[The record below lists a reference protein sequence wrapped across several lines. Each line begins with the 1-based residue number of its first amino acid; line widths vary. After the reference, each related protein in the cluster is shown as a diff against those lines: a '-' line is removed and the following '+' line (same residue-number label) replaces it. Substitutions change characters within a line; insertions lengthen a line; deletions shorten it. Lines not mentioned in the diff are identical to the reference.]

1 MTALPAS
8 RLAVAAIIT
17 MALVAGFVPALT
29 APAEASSPAI
39 AVDLHNR
46 LNDERRARGLHD
58 VVWDANLAQAAT
70 TWSGRM
76 SATGSYVHSDFGA
89 TLRSLPFRDLFSA
102 IGENIYVLYPS
113 YQSAGFAHRGWM
125 RSDGHRRNMLNA
137 YYDAVG
143 IGVVC
148 DADGTMWATMTMGRH
163 ANSTRPAYQNSVP
176 ANPIVHDNTGG
187 PTCGGSNQ
195 VAATTPPA
203 PLAPGEFRDVTGG
216 AHAAAI
222 KAIAL
227 QEVTNGCT
235 AELYCPNREITRAQ
249 MAALLTRARNL
260 PSTSRSYFTDVA
272 GSPHAA
278 AINAL
283 AAAGV
288 TGGCGNDRFCP
299 SHPVS
304 RGQMAT
310 FLQRAWSLPD
320 PGSGLFGGLLSGSS
334 DAFTDIA
341 TSQHRTAVNAIAD
354 ADITRG
360 CGDNRYCPNQGVT
373 RAEMASFLA
382 RIMNLV

>member
-1 MTALPAS
+1 MTVLAVS
-8 RLAVAAIIT
+8 RLAVAAILA
-17 MALVAGFVPALT
+17 MALLAGLVPALAT
-29 APAEASSPAI
+29 PAEASSQGI

-46 LNDERRARGLHD
+46 LNDERRARGLHT
-58 VVWDANLAQAAT
+58 VAWDANLAQAAT
-70 TWSGRM
+70 TWSARM
-76 SATGSYVHSDFGA
+76 SVTGSYVHSDMLA
-89 TLRSLPFRDLFSA
+89 TLSSLPYRDLFSA
-102 IGENIYVLYPS
+102 IGENIYRLAPA

-125 RSDGHRRNMLNA
+125 RSDSHRHSMLNA

-143 IGVVC
+143 VGVVC
-148 DADGTMWATMTMGRH
+148 DADGTMWATMTMGRY
-163 ANSTRPAYQNSVP
+163 ANSTRPAYQDSVP

-187 PTCGGSNQ
+187 PTCSGSNQ
-195 VAATTPPA
+195 AATTAPPA
-203 PLAPGEFRDVTGG
+203 PLAPGEFHDVTGG

-227 QEVTNGCT
+227 QDITKGCT

-249 MAALLTRARNL
+249 MAALLSRARNL
-260 PSTSRSYFTDVA
+260 PATSRSYFTDVA

-283 AAAGV
+283 AAAGI
-288 TGGCGNDRFCP
+288 TGGCASDRFCP
-299 SHPVS
+299 SAPVS

-320 PGSGLFGGLLSGSS
+320 PRSGLFSRPS

-341 TSQHRTAVNAIAD
+341 TSQHRTAINAIAE

-360 CGDNRYCPNQGVT
+360 CGNDRYCPNDGVT